1 MTAAYK
7 IEYLTYTLAS
17 SISDI
22 GESPKVTNVDLVM
35 KSSISENFD
44 NRNGCETIESH
55 VRMFD
60 KNFFMKNLERYRTCW
75 VE

>member
-7 IEYLTYTLAS
+7 IEYLTHSLAS

-22 GESPKVTNVDLVM
+22 DESSKVTNVDLVM
-35 KSSISENFD
+35 KSSISENFND
-44 NRNGCETIESH
+44 RNSYKTIKLH
-55 VRMFD
+55 MRVFD
-60 KNFFMKNLERYRTCW
+60 KNLFMKNLERYRTCR

>member
-7 IEYLTYTLAS
+7 IVYLTYTLAS

-22 GESPKVTNVDLVM
+22 RESPKVINVDLVI

-44 NRNGCETIESH
+44 NRNGCKTIESP

-60 KNFFMKNLERYRTCW
+60 KHFFMKNLERYRTCR

>member
-1 MTAAYK
+1 MTDAYK

-35 KSSISENFD
+35 KSSISGNFD
-44 NRNGCETIESH
+44 NRNGCKTIELS